1 MHFLHSLFSRKFP
14 LYRLWHEHPL
24 SEVTHWVAF
33 ILIACTFTTSL
44 LTNIQNT
51 YALNNPSFTIGPVN
65 CGYMFTGLTYNGTS
79 FADSGQSWCI
89 NIREIQDSNGNSMSL
104 GSDQG
109 TTFNSE
115 TNTLTFNYSQGSA
128 SMQFVQ
134 NGPSIDMHL
143 SVTNNTSSDIRYL
156 SFHLGGL
163 NITGYI
169 TDSLPTSQAGDYPNI
184 WGVNTTAGEL
194 FFVNTG
200 KVTGD
205 CGSPTPWCL
214 LSTFISDIP
223 HGTTVTATN
232 AVKFYPLG
240 TSLLEAV
247 PEVISAWTTL
257 HPQQNFWSD
266 RRPIGTDFL
275 SSPPCPI
282 RTGCSADFSKN
293 MNGWFSN
300 GVLPGNVDVTTPEGR
315 DVWAATILS
324 RIDDDV
330 ANVKE
335 VNGQGV
341 ILWDIE
347 GQRWPHCTSYIGD
360 PRLAEDPR
368 FAPEWDTQVNYIY
381 SSTTNPSANFSSSS
395 MNVIDAAFHKILD
408 NGLRAGV
415 TIRPHQIVY
424 DPGDADLGCGGGGL
438 YGIYGIRPSQQYVTN
453 TAARIQLLEDK
464 INYAKNRWGVTIF
477 YIDSTD
483 WIAGTDMIQI
493 HQDIP
498 DVLLIP
504 ENTTLLEYTV
514 GIPFKY
520 TRLQGFYGGPGTIG
534 NIGDI
539 YPQGAVAFNS
549 NNEIVPELTDHYW
562 ELVNAVRHGSVS
574 LFNSWVNGLGD
585 KQYIKMIYA
594 SSSVAV
600 VAPTISVPT
609 ATGITASDV
618 TFDASVIYTGG
629 SFINQRGFKYGTDT
643 TYASSTDFSGT
654 LDAGLYNTDAA
665 VTATINDLSCGT
677 TYHYMFYA
685 RNFDGATGGYVQ
697 RTASSTDQT
706 FTTSDCQTVVSPTVS
721 LLTIGSVTLTSADL
735 NGNIDTTGGASVTE
749 LGFRY
754 GTTIDYSATSSSAGH
769 FNTGAFA
776 KTITGLT
783 CGTTYHYQAY
793 GTNFSGMGTA
803 NDATFTTSACST
815 SGGNQVVYSGGGGGG
830 GTYYTLTIE
839 TTGTG
844 HGTTTSNPS
853 GILCTSKCT
862 SAFYAGTKIT
872 LNAAPDKASHLTSWS
887 GCASFA
893 TTTCTIVLTS
903 SMSVF
908 VKFDAG
914 ATGAVIQNTTA
925 PVGSTITTPATGSI
939 PTAYLNLAFGSRST
953 AVLTL
958 QKYLIAGGYLSSIY
972 ATGYYGQL
980 TANAVAQYRASHTS
994 ATTANSVSG
1003 STLTSYLFLGTTGQ
1017 QVKTL
1022 QNILNAKGYT
1032 IATSGN
1038 GSVGNE
1044 STYFG
1049 PSTQVALQKFQCATL
1064 SVCSGSPLTTGYG
1077 ATGPR
1082 TRAALGGTTA
1092 PVIQTNTTTAPV
1104 PAKTTTTTVVPTKTT
1119 TTSTKTTTTT
1129 VKPVVV
1135 PTIDFGF

>member
-1 MHFLHSLFSRKFP
+1 MDFLHSHLSRKFP

-24 SEVTHWVAF
+24 SEVTHWVTF
-33 ILIACTFTTSL
+33 ILIAITFTTSL
-44 LTNIQNT
+44 LANIQST
-51 YALNNPSFTIGPVN
+51 YALNSPSFTIGPVS
-65 CGYMFTGLTYNGTS
+65 CGYMFTSLTYNGGD
-79 FADSGQSWCI
+79 FKDPGQNTCI
-89 NIREIQDSNGNSMSL
+89 NIREIQNTSGGSMSL

-109 TTFNSE
+109 TVFDSQ
-115 TNTLTFNYSQGSA
+115 TNTLTFNYSQGNA
-128 SMQFVQ
+128 SLQFVQ
-134 NGPSIDMHL
+134 NGPSIDIHV
-143 SVTNNTSSDIRYL
+143 SVTNNTATDIGYL
-156 SFHLGGL
+156 SFHMGGL
-163 NITGYI
+163 NITGY
-169 TDSLPTSQAGDYPNI
+169 TGDSLPTSQAGDYPNI
-184 WGVNTTAGEL
+184 WGFNTTFGEL
-194 FFVNTG
+194 FLVNTN

-214 LSTFISDIP
+214 LSTSIGSVP

-232 AVKFYPLG
+232 AIKFYPLG

-247 PEVISAWTTL
+247 PEVISAWTAQY
-257 HPQQNFWSD
+257 PMQNFWSD

-282 RTGCSADFSKN
+282 VNGCASDFSKN

-300 GVLPGNVDVTTPEGR
+300 GIDPGSVDVTTPEGR
-315 DVWAATILS
+315 QAWATQMLA
-324 RIDDDV
+324 RIDADI

-341 ILWDIE
+341 ILWDLE

-360 PRLAEDPR
+360 PRYAEDPR
-368 FAPEWDTQVNYIY
+368 FAPEWDTQVNYVY
-381 SSTTNPSANFSSSS
+381 SSTTNPSANYSSTS

-408 NGLRAGV
+408 NGLRAGI
-415 TIRPHQIVY
+415 TIRPDQIVY
-424 DPGDADLGCGGGGL
+424 DPGDANLGCGGGGL
-438 YGIYGIRPSQQYVTN
+438 YGIYGVRPSQQYVTD
-453 TAARIQLLEDK
+453 TAARIQLLKDK
-464 INYAKNRWGVTIF
+464 INYAKSRWGVTIF

-483 WIAGTDMIQI
+483 WIAGTDMIQV

-498 DVLLIP
+498 DVLLMP

-539 YPQGAVAFNS
+539 YPEAAVAVNS
-549 NNEIVPELTDHYW
+549 NNEVTPELVDHYW
-562 ELVNAVRHGSVS
+562 ELVNAVRHGSVT
-574 LFNSWVNGLGD
+574 LFNSWFNTAE

-594 SSSVAV
+594 SSSVPV
-600 VAPTISVPT
+600 VAPTISTPT

-618 TFDASVIYTGG
+618 TFNASVLYTGG

-643 TYASSTDFSGT
+643 AYASSTDFSGT
-654 LDAGLYNTDAA
+654 LDASLNNTDAA

-685 RNFDGATGGYVQ
+685 RNFDGATGSYVQ
-697 RTASSTDQT
+697 RTASSSDQT
-706 FTTSDCQTVVSPTVS
+706 FNTTDCVSVVPPTVS
-721 LLTIGSVTLTSADL
+721 VSTIGTITQTGADL
-735 NGNIDTTGGASVTE
+735 NANVDTTGGSSVTE

-754 GTTIDYSATSSSAGH
+754 GATVDYSATSSTSGH
-769 FNTGAFA
+769 FNTGAFS
-776 KTITGLT
+776 KTLTGLT

-793 GTNFSGMGTA
+793 AINFSGTGVTS
-803 NDATFTTSACST
+803 DGTFTTSACST
-815 SGGNQVVYSGGGGGG
+815 SGGNPVVYSGGGGGG
-830 GTYYTLTIE
+830 GGTYYSLTIQ

-853 GILCTSKCT
+853 GILCSSKCT
-862 SAFYAGTKIT
+862 SAFYAGSKIT
-872 LNAAPDKASHLTSWS
+872 LTAIPDKYSHLTSWS

-893 TTTCTIVLTS
+893 TSTCTVTLSS

-908 VKFDAG
+908 AKFDAG
-914 ATGAVIQNTTA
+914 SANTVIQNISA
-925 PVGSTITTPATGSI
+925 PVTTTIVPPTTGSI
-939 PTAYLNLAFGSRST
+939 PTAYLNLEFGSRST

-958 QKYLIAGGYLSSIY
+958 QKYLIAGGYLSSVY

-980 TANAVAQYRASHTS
+980 TANAVAQYRASRSNVS
-994 ATTANSVSG
+994 ATGSVTTTSSG
-1003 STLTSYLFLGTTGQ
+1003 SALTSYLFLGTTGQ

-1022 QNILNAKGYT
+1022 QKILNAKGYT

-1049 PSTQVALQKFQCATL
+1049 PSTQVALQKFQCAVL

-1092 PVIQTNTTTAPV
+1092 PVTQTNTVTPASV
-1104 PAKTTTTTVVPTKTT
+1104 PTPTKTPT
-1119 TTSTKTTTTT
+1119 TATVPVKTTT

-1135 PTIDFGF
+1135 PSINFNF